1 MDNAIIQVKNLRK
14 VYHLGK
20 EKVVAL
26 DCINLEIP
34 RGQICC
40 ILGTSG
46 SGKSTFLNQL
56 AGLEKPSKGAVL
68 INGTN
73 ISKLNERQLAKFR
86 QKNLGFIF
94 QSYNLLPA
102 LTALE
107 NVAMPLMF
115 RGISRRKRDK
125 RAKELLALVGLKGRM
140 KHKPTQM
147 SGGQQQR
154 VGIARAFVAKPR
166 IVFADEPTGNLDTKT
181 TVEVM
186 QLMVRMAH
194 ENNQT
199 LVLVTHDSELAEFC
213 DRIVTLID
221 GNIVSDRINEH
232 KRTDYI
238 PYQNELA
245 AEAPAPQKEASAQ
258 KNPSDL
264 EADPSDSQAG
274 LELSDEGI
282 SANPSSGQETTL
294 PAGNDTAA
302 HDRQETEDAKV
313 PAASNPQASES
324 SQNSKTAVSD
334 DAGDNLPQQ
343 TEDLSVSTHQ
353 KEKGLPFWK
362 RRKKRTE
369 SHTDTVAPAAIPD
382 EAEGVSTQNEEATT
396 KSETV
401 REKS

>member
-1 MDNAIIQVKNLRK
+1 MDPVIKVRNLRK
-14 VYHLGK
+14 VYRLGK

-26 DCINLEIP
+26 ENVNLEVP
-34 RGQICC
+34 PGQICC

-56 AGLEKPSKGAVL
+56 AGLEKPTKGAVF
-68 INGTN
+68 INGVN

-115 RGISRRKRDK
+115 RGLSRRKRNK
-125 RAKELLALVGLKGRM
+125 RAKELLDLVGLKGRL

-154 VGIARAFVAKPR
+154 VGIARAFVAKPS

-186 QLMVRMAH
+186 QLMVRLAH
-194 ENNQT
+194 EHNQT
-199 LVLVTHDSELAEFC
+199 LVLVTHDSELAEFA

-232 KRTDYI
+232 KRTDYV
-238 PYQNELA
+238 PYEKELQ
-245 AEAPAPQKEASAQ
+245 EAGAQ
-258 KNPSDL
+258 S
-264 EADPSDSQAG
+264 
-274 LELSDEGI
+274 
-282 SANPSSGQETTL
+282 
-294 PAGNDTAA
+294 
-302 HDRQETEDAKV
+302 
-313 PAASNPQASES
+313 
-324 SQNSKTAVSD
+324 
-334 DAGDNLPQQ
+334 
-343 TEDLSVSTHQ
+343 
-353 KEKGLPFWK
+353 
-362 RRKKRTE
+362 
-369 SHTDTVAPAAIPD
+369 PD
-382 EAEGVSTQNEEATT
+382 EAPPAGGTIEEPAQEPAGDESPPPGGEAGTEEAPKTAEQQERT
-396 KSETV
+396 QERV
-401 REKS
+401 EQAI